1 MADNSSSPKPP
12 PPPPPPGLLRDAG
25 LREGRG
31 GARIIVPVIGG
42 VVVCLSL
49 MLGGVAWMVRNSSE
63 PGMAGR
69 ANAVGE
75 AGIPGAQVHGNS
87 DSQRHDVVEADAS
100 KRQGERAE
108 VPSSAQ
114 EDVRVVSVGSQTG
127 SDAQGDQGESGSQ
140 RNEEESSDAGEGSD
154 AAGPAHTT
162 AKEPSGNE
170 RRKAF
175 DLLVSMPDTV
185 PDDLPVGE
193 GLLGDSVKAPAID
206 LGEFD
211 GAHLVGASFGLAYP
225 RDSFQ
230 GHSFL
235 CDVVPDADGWRIE
248 VREQAIDGTSRM
260 HLASLIPRDGHLYL
274 EVNGEKA
281 TLLHLAFLRRCVLL
295 VRASDP
301 DAPQADPEVRRA
313 IRLIR
318 PSGGVLSMD
327 VNPRVTNPEV
337 LSLVGRVPP
346 SLVIGNNGQICVL
359 PGTGCRVE
367 GEVQWLGFSP
377 DSDGSKQRRLSF
389 ATIKNDTS
397 ADTTTLVT
405 LPVGQPS
412 VVFETQIDFAKGNVE
427 SKTFLAGAKPDD
439 VTLQGLGQIALNP
452 QDRRKG
458 LHGKIRDAFKKARKE
473 FNDADA
479 KSVQRGIEELERAVG
494 LLSLDLGPLVQAIR
508 EQESIHNARLRELG
522 GGAVQKLMIEWR
534 EFVRDDIKP
543 RLDVLEEAALTGASL
558 VAEAVAPLANP
569 VRVRISGIEAEAFDG
584 NQRYPVPLFVS
595 DVDDRPLPGEKTES
609 GNPDGGSGLD

>member
-1 MADNSSSPKPP
+1 
-12 PPPPPPGLLRDAG
+12 
-25 LREGRG
+25 
-31 GARIIVPVIGG
+31 VPVIGG
-42 VVVCLSL
+42 VVVCVSL
-49 MLGGVAWMVRNSSE
+49 MLGGVAWMVRNSAE

-75 AGIPGAQVHGNS
+75 AGSPGAQVHGNS
-87 DSQRHDVVEADAS
+87 GSQRHDVVEADAS

-114 EDVRVVSVGSQTG
+114 EDVLVVSVESQAGT
-127 SDAQGDQGESGSQ
+127 DAQGDQGDSWSQ
-140 RNEEESSDAGEGSD
+140 RDEEESSDAGEGSD
-154 AAGPAHTT
+154 AAGPVHTT
-162 AKEPSGNE
+162 ANESSGND
-170 RRKAF
+170 RRRAF
-175 DLLVSMPDTV
+175 DLLVAMPDTV

-193 GLLGDSVKAPAID
+193 GVLGDDVKAAAID

-230 GHSFL
+230 GQSFL
-235 CDVVPDADGWRIE
+235 CDVVPAGDGWRIE

-260 HLASLIPRDGHLYL
+260 HLASLTPRGGHLYL

-281 TLLHLAFLRRCVLL
+281 TLLHLVFLRRCVLL

-301 DAPQADPEVRRA
+301 DAPQAAPEVRRA

-327 VNPRVTNPEV
+327 VNPRVTSPEV

-346 SLVIGNNGQICVL
+346 SLVIGSNGQNGVL
-359 PGTGCRVE
+359 PGAGCRVE

-389 ATIKNDTS
+389 TTIKNDMS

-412 VVFETQIDFAKGNVE
+412 VVLETRMDFAKGSVE
-427 SKTFLAGAKPDD
+427 SRTFLAGAKPDD
-439 VTLQGLGQIALNP
+439 VTLQGLGQLALNP

-458 LHGKIRDAFKKARKE
+458 LHGRIRDAFKKARKE

-479 KSVQRGIEELERAVG
+479 KSVESGIEELERAVA

-508 EQESIHNARLRELG
+508 EREASHNRRLESLG
-522 GGAVQKLMIEWR
+522 AGGVQQLMVEWR
-534 EFVRDDIKP
+534 GFIKEDIKP
-543 RLDVLEEAALTGASL
+543 RLEALEEAALTGASL

-569 VRVRISGIEAEAFDG
+569 VRLRIERIEAEAFDG
-584 NQRYPVPLFVS
+584 NERYSVPLFVS
-595 DVDDRPLPGEKTES
+595 DVDDRPLPGQKTES
-609 GNPDGGSGLD
+609 GSPDGGSGLD

>member
-1 MADNSSSPKPP
+1 MGKASSVHNPPPRVAGSPKIEGAGSGRDLRK
-12 PPPPPPGLLRDAG
+12 PGAVLAVVAILCTVLGCLVWVATRSPAVPRLDGPSRVNGELRYEREMGQVATD
-25 LREGRG
+25 REG
-31 GARIIVPVIGG
+31 
-42 VVVCLSL
+42 L
-49 MLGGVAWMVRNSSE
+49 MGNAGSGSEVRRE
-63 PGMAGR
+63 KDL
-69 ANAVGE
+69 V
-75 AGIPGAQVHGNS
+75 
-87 DSQRHDVVEADAS
+87 
-100 KRQGERAE
+100 RAE
-108 VPSSAQ
+108 VGDLPMEGQSVDDARDDRNDGESYA
-114 EDVRVVSVGSQTG
+114 DGDVGSVARG
-127 SDAQGDQGESGSQ
+127 GDGP
-140 RNEEESSDAGEGSD
+140 
-154 AAGPAHTT
+154 GPAHTT
-162 AKEPSGNE
+162 ANESSGNE

-175 DLLVSMPDTV
+175 DLLVAMPDTV

-193 GLLGDSVKAPAID
+193 GLLGDDAKAAAID

-211 GAHLVGASFGLAYP
+211 GAHLVGPSFGLAYP

-230 GHSFL
+230 GQSFL
-235 CDVVPDADGWRIE
+235 CDVVPDGAGWRIE

-274 EVNGEKA
+274 EVNTEKA

-301 DAPQADPEVRRA
+301 DTRQAVPEVRRA
-313 IRLIR
+313 IRLVR

-346 SLVIGNNGQICVL
+346 SLVVGGNGQIGVL

-377 DSDGSKQRRLSF
+377 DSDGNKQRRLSF
-389 ATIKNDTS
+389 ATTKNDAS

-412 VVFETQIDFAKGNVE
+412 VVLETRIDFAKGSVE

-458 LHGKIRDAFKKARKE
+458 LHGRIRDAFKKARKE

-479 KSVQRGIEELERAVG
+479 KSVDRGIEELQQAVA

-508 EQESIHNARLRELG
+508 EQESSHNSRLRQLG
-522 GGAVQKLMIEWR
+522 AGSAQRLMVEWR
-534 EFVRDDIKP
+534 EFVRDNIKP
-543 RLDVLEEAALTGASL
+543 RLEALEEAALTGASL
-558 VAEAVAPLANP
+558 VAESVAPLANP
-569 VRVRISGIEAEAFDG
+569 VRLRIERIEAEAFDG
-584 NQRYPVPLFVS
+584 NERYSVPLFVS
-595 DVDDRPLPGEKTES
+595 DVDDRPLPGQKTES
-609 GNPDGGSGLD
+609 GSPDGGSGLD